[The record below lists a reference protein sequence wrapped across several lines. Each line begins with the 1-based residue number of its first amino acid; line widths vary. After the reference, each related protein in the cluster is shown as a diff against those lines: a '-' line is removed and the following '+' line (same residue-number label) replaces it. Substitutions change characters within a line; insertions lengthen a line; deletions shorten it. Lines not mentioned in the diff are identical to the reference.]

1 MRLLARVD
9 GTNRRTAMAP
19 RWNEY
24 LLTQEP
30 CNDLHS
36 GGAGEPLIALRVHY
50 QVLADYALT
59 EMLAEVGVMGT
70 NVLR

>member
-1 MRLLARVD
+1 
-9 GTNRRTAMAP
+9 MAL

-24 LLTQEP
+24 ILTQEP

-36 GGAGEPLIALRVHY
+36 GVAGEPMIGLRVHY

-59 EMLAEVGVMGT
+59 EMRAEVAVMGT

>member
-1 MRLLARVD
+1 M
-9 GTNRRTAMAP
+9 
-19 RWNEY
+19 
-24 LLTQEP
+24 
-30 CNDLHS
+30 
-36 GGAGEPLIALRVHY
+36 IALRVHY

>member
-1 MRLLARVD
+1 MQLLVRVD
-9 GTNRRTAMAP
+9 GTNRRKAMAR

-24 LLTQEP
+24 ILTQEP

-36 GGAGEPLIALRVHY
+36 RDAGEPRIAFGVHY

-59 EMLAEVGVMGT
+59 EMRAEVPVMGT
-70 NVLR
+70 NVLQ